1 MAKLKNYNER
11 SINCNELME
20 KYSDIPT
27 FENKVEEDDFSKKF
41 KEIIKFSNK
50 CLEEAKEIQA
60 EIRDKKRKEEAM
72 EGLYLEVYNFAEE
85 EMPRIYKAMYKDEVL
100 SFGTDFGKN
109 YHKLVQKR
117 REVVMENPGK
127 IKLNGEIITN
137 IPEINIIEVGV

>member
-20 KYSDIPT
+20 RYSDIPT
-27 FENKVEEDDFSKKF
+27 FENKMEEDGFDKKMR
-41 KEIIKFSNK
+41 EIIKFSNK
-50 CLEEAKEIQA
+50 CLKEAQEIQA
-60 EIRDKKRKEEAM
+60 KIRAQKRKEEAM
-72 EGLYLEVYNFAEE
+72 EGLYLEIYNFAEE
-85 EMPRIYKAMYKDEVL
+85 QMPRIYKAMYKDEVL

-117 REVVMENPGK
+117 KEVVMENPGK

-137 IPEINIIEVGV
+137 IPEINIIEVGA

>member
-1 MAKLKNYNER
+1 MAKLKNYNGR

-27 FENKVEEDDFSKKF
+27 FEKVEEDGFETKMR
-41 KEIIKFSNK
+41 EIIKFSNK
-50 CLEEAKEIQA
+50 CLKEAQEIQA
-60 EIRDKKRKEEAM
+60 KIRDKQRKEEAM
-72 EGLYLEVYNFAEE
+72 QGLYLEIYNFAEE

-127 IKLNGEIITN
+127 IKLNGEIVTN
-137 IPEINIIEVGV
+137 IPEINIIEVGI

>member
-11 SINCNELME
+11 SINCNELMQ
-20 KYSDIPT
+20 KYSNIPT

-41 KEIIKFSNK
+41 EEIIKFSNK
-50 CLEEAKEIQA
+50 CLKEAKEIQTK
-60 EIRDKKRKEEAM
+60 IRAQKRKEEAM

-85 EMPRIYKAMYKDEVL
+85 EMPRIYKAMYKDKVL

-117 REVVMENPGK
+117 KEVVMENPGK
-127 IKLNGEIITN
+127 IKLNGEIIAN
-137 IPEINIIEVGV
+137 IPEINIIEVGA

>member
-11 SINCNELME
+11 NINCNELME

-50 CLEEAKEIQA
+50 CLKEAKEIQA
-60 EIRDKKRKEEAM
+60 QMRTEARR
-72 EGLYLEVYNFAEE
+72 EDALQGLYLEIYEFIEE
-85 EMPRIYKAMYKDEVL
+85 EMPRVYRACYKNQVL
-100 SFGTDFGKN
+100 SSGTDFGKN

-117 REVVMENPGK
+117 RQIVMENPGK
-127 IKLNGEIITN
+127 IKLNGKIIEN
-137 IPEINIIEVGV
+137 IPEINIITVGA

>member
-50 CLEEAKEIQA
+50 CLKEAKEIQA
-60 EIRDKKRKEEAM
+60 QIRDKQRKEEAM
-72 EGLYLEVYNFAEE
+72 QGLYLEIYNFAEE

-109 YHKLVQKR
+109 YHELVQKR
-117 REVVMENPGK
+117 KEVVMENPGK

>member
-41 KEIIKFSNK
+41 KAIIKFSNK
-50 CLEEAKEIQA
+50 CLKEAKEIQA
-60 EIRDKKRKEEAM
+60 EIRDKKKKEEAM
-72 EGLYLEVYNFAEE
+72 EGLYLEIYNFTEE
-85 EMPRIYKAMYKDEVL
+85 QMPRIYKAMYKDEVL

-109 YHKLVQKR
+109 YHELVQKR

-127 IKLNGEIITN
+127 IKLNGEIIAN

>member
-27 FENKVEEDDFSKKF
+27 FEKVEEDDFSKKF

-50 CLEEAKEIQA
+50 CLKEAKEIQA
-60 EIRDKKRKEEAM
+60 EIRNKQRKEEAM
-72 EGLYLEVYNFAEE
+72 QGLYLEIYNFAEE

-109 YHKLVQKR
+109 YHELVQKR

-127 IKLNGEIITN
+127 IKLNGEIIAN